1 MKPILVAHFS
11 KKLGDFSLNVNF
23 ELGKEVLVLFG
34 PSGSGKTSILR
45 CISGL
50 LTPDQ
55 GLIELNG
62 QVLFSSDGKRVK
74 ANVPVHLRQIGFVFQ
89 DYALF
94 PHMTVAQN
102 ILYGCKDRK
111 KGKEL
116 LSILMEKMR
125 LKGLEGH
132 YPHQLS
138 GGQKQRVAIARALM
152 AEPKLLL
159 LDEPFSALDRPVR
172 RKLQSD
178 LLRLQEE
185 LAIPVVLV
193 THDLEDAFAM
203 GHKLA
208 VVNDGRIEQIGE
220 KEEVFRHPRTRAV
233 ARFTG
238 ARNILEGKVVGK
250 DEGAVHIEWMGLV
263 LEAPPQ
269 EVTVGSN
276 VVFCIRPE
284 DVMIVRPDRPV
295 REGIKENL
303 LTGVIVREI
312 HRGNHY
318 SLFFKATSVETGRD
332 YDFEISIPV
341 HAYWRL
347 DLKVGKEVMVSLK
360 KSALHIIPEP

>member
-125 LKGLEGH
+125 LKGLEVH

-208 VVNDGRIEQIGE
+208 VVNDGKIEQIGE
-220 KEEVFRHPRTRAV
+220 KEEVFRHPRTKAV

-269 EVTVGSN
+269 EATVGSD

-332 YDFEISIPV
+332 YDFEISIPA